1 MELNRPSMVV
11 RMFGPLQVEVAGRTF
26 GPRDLGGVK
35 PKQLLEV
42 LLLECGRT
50 VPKDRIADR
59 LWGEQLPQRTG
70 ATIESYVSV
79 LRRLLDVEPGLGRR
93 VIVTDHGGYR
103 MAAGEVSRD
112 VDRFEAL
119 IRRAA
124 GADLAARRLALEQA
138 VQLADDELL
147 ADEPYA
153 DWVQPPREHCRA
165 LLLQAL
171 VDLAECCLAQDDPR
185 AAISASQRALT
196 LQPTSERAVRV
207 QMLANCALGA
217 SDEAIRAYER
227 CRAALSEELGVEPT
241 DETLELRTA
250 ITTGTGVAPDAG
262 DGDGDEQLP
271 RPVGRSHVALP
282 IGYAAKGG
290 VRIAYQVVGAGPV
303 DLVFSPSLITN
314 LGATWDDP
322 TYAAFLRRLASVSRL
337 ILFDKRGTGLSDPA
351 LDFPTQRQRS
361 DDLLRVLDA
370 ADSQRAVLF
379 GVCAGGALCVQF
391 AADHPDRAS
400 GLVLH
405 NSAARTLCSDDYPW
419 GLQADLYEQFLASF
433 EQIWLDE
440 SDRIALRNP
449 GLADNPRYR
458 DWFARYVRL
467 AASPFMARRLA
478 EMNASIDVTALLPT
492 ILCPTLIITRT
503 DDTWMSPENSR
514 YLARHIPDAQLVEL
528 AGCDHDPW
536 VGDTEQVLAAVEA
549 FISDLVHGEPYRVVQ
564 DV

>member
-1 MELNRPSMVV
+1 MELSRPRMVV
-11 RMFGPLQVEVAGRTF
+11 RMFGPLQIEVAGCTF
-26 GPRDLGGVK
+26 GTRDLGGVK

-59 LWGEQLPQRTG
+59 LWGDHLPQRTD

-79 LRRLLDVEPGLGRR
+79 LRRSLDVEPGLARQL
-93 VIVTDHGGYR
+93 ILTDHGGYR
-103 MAAGEVSRD
+103 ISANEVSRD

-124 GADLAARRLALEQA
+124 GADVTARRLALEQA
-138 VQLADDELL
+138 VELADDELL

-153 DWVQPPREHCRA
+153 EWVQPLREHCRA
-165 LLLQAL
+165 LLLHAL
-171 VDLAECCLAQDDPR
+171 VDLAECGLAQDDPR
-185 AAISASQRALT
+185 AAIAASQRALT

-207 QMLANCALGA
+207 QMLADLALGA

-227 CRAALSEELGVEPT
+227 CRAALSEDLGVEPT
-241 DETLELRTA
+241 DETVALRAA
-250 ITTGTGVAPDAG
+250 IATGTGVAPIAG
-262 DGDGDEQLP
+262 DGGEPSL
-271 RPVGRSHVALP
+271 RPLGRLHPAMP
-282 IGYAAKGG
+282 IGYADSGG
-290 VRIAYQVVGAGPV
+290 VRIAYQVVGDGPV
-303 DLVFSPSLITN
+303 DLVFSPSFITN

-322 TYAAFLRRLASVSRL
+322 TYAAFLRRMASISRL

-361 DDLLRVLDA
+361 NDLLRVLDA
-370 ADSQRAVLF
+370 ADSERAVLF
-379 GVCAGGALCVQF
+379 GVCGGGALCVQF
-391 AADHPDRAS
+391 ASDHPNRARA
-400 GLVLH
+400 LILH
-405 NSAARTLCSDDYPW
+405 NSAARTLCSADYPW

-492 ILCPTLIITRT
+492 ILCPSLIITRT
-503 DDTWMSPENSR
+503 EDAWMSPENSR
-514 YLARHIPDAQLVEL
+514 YLARHIPDAKLVEL
-528 AGCDHDPW
+528 PGRDHDPW
-536 VGDTEQVLAAVEA
+536 VGDTEAVLAAVEGFLA
-549 FISDLVHGEPYRVVQ
+549 DVVLGAAHP
-564 DV
+564 VAPNA